1 MTLPVVWKIITFLRK
16 GQEGK
21 NFILSSKLNLII
33 IKNLGKNKDRND
45 LWYKPCIKLLE
56 NQRIDRMVSRIDLS

>member
-56 NQRIDRMVSRIDLS
+56 NQRIDRMVSRINLS